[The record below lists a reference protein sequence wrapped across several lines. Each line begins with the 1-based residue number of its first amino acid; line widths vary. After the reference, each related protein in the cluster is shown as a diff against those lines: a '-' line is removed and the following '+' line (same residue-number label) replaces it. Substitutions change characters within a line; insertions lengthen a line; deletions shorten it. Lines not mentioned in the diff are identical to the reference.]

1 MSNAKKSSPATSI
14 PTEAKSASKALSPET
29 VQPKSKTVTASPGKT
44 RPGKSVTKKAA
55 AKYPVTKAPAIPK
68 VAKKAVKAKKPKLV
82 RDSFTIP
89 KAEFAVIEELKQRA
103 EKLARPVKK
112 SELIRAGIKALSA
125 LSNVAFLAALNQ
137 VPTIKT
143 GRPALQ

>member
-14 PTEAKSASKALSPET
+14 PTEAKSASKALSPKT

-55 AKYPVTKAPAIPK
+55 AKHPVTKAPAFPK